1 MRLFVPSWVVPGS
14 YLENLRF
21 LEDKPAISGVELLFF
36 LYDGE
41 TRRLFEKE
49 YDEIARFK
57 DRFHYAAHLPEPLKA
72 EHQELIDRLSPLVE
86 HFIVHPGGS
95 ALFPDNR
102 FVLENTRL
110 EKFEDALEKLPPD
123 KAVCMDT
130 GHLLLEDQSPVD
142 FLRRYGG
149 RVKEI
154 HLHGLDREKALLD
167 GKLPDHRPVK
177 QTDGWLQ
184 ALLPELARFDGII
197 NLEVFSW
204 AEAAESLRHLP
215 WRPLGTA

>member
-1 MRLFVPSWVVPGS
+1 MNIFVPSWVIPGS

-21 LEDKPAISGVELLFF
+21 LENKPEISGVELLFF
-36 LYDGE
+36 LYDVE

-49 YDEIARFK
+49 YDEIIRYKNRF
-57 DRFHYAAHLPEPLKA
+57 RFTAHLPEPLKA
-72 EHQELIDRLSPLVE
+72 EHKELIDRLSPLVE
-86 HFIVHPGGS
+86 HFIVHPDGS

-110 EKFEDALEKLPPD
+110 EKFENALQKLPPD
-123 KAVCMDT
+123 KWVCMDT
-130 GHLLLEDQSPVD
+130 GHLLLEDKSPVS
-142 FLRRYGG
+142 FLYHYGE

-177 QTDGWLQ
+177 KNDGWLQ
-184 ALLPELARFDGII
+184 ELLPELECFDGVI

-204 AEAAESLRHLP
+204 AEVEESLKALRK
-215 WRPLGTA
+215 